1 MLEFKEV
8 ELEDRGIIQKYLAQE
23 RFFIS
28 DVSFVNL
35 FLWRKARK
43 IAYAVVCDCLLIQTT
58 YVGENPFYFFPI
70 GAGDKKRVV
79 ELLLEQDSAL
89 EFHSLELVWVEFLR
103 EHFAG
108 IFDFELNRDRSD
120 YVYDVQELISL
131 SGRKYHKKK
140 NHLNKFLQTYP
151 QFVFERISVENS
163 AEVLRVWG
171 EWFGMIE
178 SPSVGLVNENLGIV
192 EVLGAWGELPIEG
205 GLVRVDGRIVAFSFG
220 EVMSSEMAVIHIE
233 KADSSVAGAY
243 QIINQQL
250 LANVF
255 SHVKYANREEDLGI
269 EGLRRA
275 KMSYNPVF
283 LVEKYEARRKHCCS

>member
-58 YVGENPFYFFPI
+58 YAGEKPFYFFPI
-70 GAGDKKRVV
+70 GAGDKRRVV

-89 EFHSLELVWVEFLR
+89 EFHSLELVSVEFLR

-108 IFDFELNRDRSD
+108 VFDFELNRDRSD

-163 AEVLRVWG
+163 AEVLGVWG

-220 EVMSSEMAVIHIE
+220 EVMSEQMAVIHIE

-283 LVEKYEARRKHCCS
+283 LVEKYEARRV

>member
-1 MLEFKEV
+1 MLELKEV
-8 ELEDRGIIQKYLAQE
+8 ELEDRGIIQQYLAQE

-58 YVGENPFYFFPI
+58 YAGENPFYFFPI

-108 IFDFELNRDRSD
+108 VFDFELNRDRSD

-163 AEVLRVWG
+163 AEVLGVWG

-178 SPSVGLVNENLGIV
+178 APSVGLVNENLGIV
-192 EVLGAWGELPIEG
+192 EVLGAWGELLIEG

-283 LVEKYEARRKHCCS
+283 LVEKYEARRV

>member
-8 ELEDRGIIQKYLAQE
+8 ELGDRGIIQKYLAQE

-58 YVGENPFYFFPI
+58 YAGENPFYFFPI

-89 EFHSLELVWVEFLR
+89 EFHSLELASVEFLR

-108 IFDFELNRDRSD
+108 LFDFELNRDRSD

-163 AEVLRVWG
+163 AEVLGVWG

-220 EVMSSEMAVIHIE
+220 EVMSEQMAVLHIE

-283 LVEKYEARRKHCCS
+283 LVEKYEARRNKAL